1 MIYLIAYA
9 LFCISFAYLNWYL
22 IEVKDLDIY
31 HGANGGLHIVAAIA
45 GGYYFGWQI
54 GVAVL
59 FVARV
64 VFDVALNL
72 FRGKAIDYVSPSPK
86 SIVDKI
92 EKKLFKQDGVTP
104 KIIYILIVI
113 CLATIKL

>member
-9 LFCISFAYLNWYL
+9 VFCIAFAWLNSYL
-22 IEVKDLDIY
+22 IKRDKKIF
-31 HGANGGLHIVAAIA
+31 HGLNGSLHLLAAAA
-45 GGYYFGWQI
+45 GWYFWGWTI

-59 FVARV
+59 FVARLF
-64 VFDVALNL
+64 FDVSLNL

-92 EKKLFKQDGVTP
+92 EKKIFRTDGISP
-104 KIIYILIVI
+104 KILYLFIIIVLV
-113 CLATIKL
+113 CL

>member
-9 LFCISFAYLNWYL
+9 VFCIAFAWLNSYL
-22 IEVKDLDIY
+22 IKKNKRIY
-31 HGANGGLHIVAAIA
+31 HGINGAIHLLAAAA
-45 GGYYFGWQI
+45 GWYFLGWTI

-59 FVARV
+59 FVARLF
-64 VFDVALNL
+64 FDVSLNL

-92 EKKLFKQDGVTP
+92 EKKIFRIDGISP
-104 KIIYILIVI
+104 KILYLFIIIVLILI
-113 CLATIKL
+113 